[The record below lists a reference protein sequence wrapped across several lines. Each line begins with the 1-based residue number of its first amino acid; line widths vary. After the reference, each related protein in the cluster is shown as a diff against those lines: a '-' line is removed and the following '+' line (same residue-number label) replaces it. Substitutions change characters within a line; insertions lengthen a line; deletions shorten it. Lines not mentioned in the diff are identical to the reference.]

1 MRVARRRKNVRM
13 RMFAALTPPDDA
25 VEDLATFLEP
35 RHQVGDE
42 VRWTDPD
49 QWHVTLAFMAAVPDR
64 VVEALTEAV
73 TEVATAHPR
82 VDARLAGVGAFPHP
96 GDARVLW

>member
-13 RMFAALTPPDDA
+13 RLFAALTPPDDA

-35 RHQVGDE
+35 RHQVGDD

-49 QWHVTLAFMAAVPDR
+49 QWHVTLAFMAEVPDR
-64 VVEALTEAV
+64 VVEAVTEA
-73 TEVATAHPR
+73 EVVAAQEAAA
-82 VDARLAGVGAFPHP
+82 VEAAARSGAPDETP
-96 GDARVLW
+96 QT